1 MKILGWKLFQMKNMR
16 KPIENKTMIKSKFFH
31 WIILFS
37 LTLSFT
43 TMNAQTARE
52 IQTLNLKEQSLVK
65 ISASTATGNSE
76 HLKLDLN
83 KGLDE
88 GLTINEIKEALTQL
102 YAYCG
107 FPRSLNAINTF
118 KTVLDERK
126 SKGIKDTEGKKIVV
140 ENNVADKYE
149 QGRKTLEILTKT
161 PQSKPAPGFG
171 EFVPR
176 IDVFLKEHLFADIFV
191 SDVLSYQQRELV
203 TISALASLSGVES
216 QLQSHITMG
225 KNTGITENQLVQ
237 LADLIQ
243 ESVSK
248 TQANTVRKII
258 GKPLVP
264 VIENDMMVRI
274 SEIEIVPEFLE
285 EYKSI
290 LKEEASASVK
300 LEKGVIAIFPM
311 YEQKNP
317 TQIRIVE
324 IYADKDAY
332 QFHLQTPHFQHY
344 KTSTLKM
351 VKSLNLIDMES
362 IDKETM
368 SLIFNKIK

>member
-1 MKILGWKLFQMKNMR
+1 
-16 KPIENKTMIKSKFFH
+16 MIKSKFFH

-52 IQTLNLKEQSLVK
+52 IQTLNPKEQSLVK

-88 GLTINEIKEALTQL
+88 GLTVNEIKEALTQL

-126 SKGIKDTEGKKIVV
+126 SKGIKDAEGKKIVV

-171 EFVPR
+171 EFAPR
-176 IDVFLKEHLFADIFV
+176 IDAFLKEHLFADIFV
-191 SDVLSYQQRELV
+191 SDVLSFQQRELV

-311 YEQKNP
+311 YEHKNP
-317 TQIRIVE
+317 TQIRIIE
-324 IYADKDAY
+324 IYANKEAY

-362 IDKETM
+362 LDRETM